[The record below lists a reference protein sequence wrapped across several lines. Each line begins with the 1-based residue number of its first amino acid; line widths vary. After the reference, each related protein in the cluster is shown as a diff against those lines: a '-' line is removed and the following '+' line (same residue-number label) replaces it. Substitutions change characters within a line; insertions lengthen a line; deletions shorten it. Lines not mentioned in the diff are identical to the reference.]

1 MTGTQRYRRGFVKKN
16 NFILTF
22 LLEECLLHLLNIDC
36 SKCKCLSLVFWYSDF
51 VTKFEFWFCCLHIT
65 KHVEINSSFILLLFF
80 LLLLVSFQF
89 LNVFCCCIL
98 SILCSRI
105 SVYCVLSW
113 SHELWAVTTFS
124 VLLFSSVFPQHF
136 VCFIFL
142 FMSSLHTEYSTSCCI
157 AMASVAPACL
167 S

>member
-1 MTGTQRYRRGFVKKN
+1 MPFASFEYMIAVSASAFLLC
-16 NFILTF
+16 FDILT
-22 LLEECLLHLLNIDC
+22 LSPNLN
-36 SKCKCLSLVFWYSDF
+36 SDF
-51 VTKFEFWFCCLHIT
+51 VVSISPC

-113 SHELWAVTTFS
+113 SHELWAVPIFS
-124 VLLFSSVFPQHF
+124 VLLFSSFFPQHF

-142 FMSSLHTEYSTSCCI
+142 FISSLHTEYSTSCCI

>member
-1 MTGTQRYRRGFVKKN
+1 MPFSCVLIFWLCHQIW
-16 NFILTF
+16 ILILLSPYHQTCRNKQF
-22 LLEECLLHLLNIDC
+22 L
-36 SKCKCLSLVFWYSDF
+36 YS
-51 VTKFEFWFCCLHIT
+51 
-65 KHVEINSSFILLLFF
+65 SSFFLASVGVGWCIL
-80 LLLLVSFQF
+80 F

-113 SHELWAVTTFS
+113 SHELWAVPTFS
-124 VLLFSSVFPQHF
+124 VLLFSSVFPRHF

-142 FMSSLHTEYSTSCCI
+142 FISSLHTEYSTPCCI